1 MPFAE
6 KKRFIQSE
14 ARRIR
19 NHASKSRVKTLMKR
33 VSNALEVGDAAATKS
48 QLRNAISVIQKA
60 GRKRIL
66 HPNTAARRIS
76 QLSKMVQRRAAS
88 TLSRES

>member
-14 ARRIR
+14 VRRVR

-33 VSNALEVGDAAATKS
+33 VSTAVESGDGTTES
-48 QLRNAISVIQKA
+48 RLREAISAIQRA
-60 GRKRIL
+60 GQKKVL
-66 HPNTAARRIS
+66 HPNTASRRIA
-76 QLSKMVQRRAAS
+76 QLSKMVHRSKATETQA
-88 TLSRES
+88 ES

>member
-19 NHASKSRVKTLMKR
+19 NHATKSRVKTVMKR
-33 VSNALEVGDAAATKS
+33 VTSALEGDDPGAVDT
-48 QLRNAISVIQKA
+48 QLREAMSALHKA

-66 HPNTAARRIS
+66 HPNTAARRIAR
-76 QLSKMVQRRAAS
+76 LSKMVQS
-88 TLSRES
+88 

>member
-19 NHASKSRVKTLMKR
+19 NHATKSRVKTLMKR
-33 VSNALEVGDAAATKS
+33 VSSALEAGDTAAADS
-48 QLRNAISVIQKA
+48 QLRNAISAIQKA

-66 HPNTAARRIS
+66 HPNTAARRIA
-76 QLSKMVQRRAAS
+76 QLSKMVRR
-88 TLSRES
+88 

>member
-1 MPFAE
+1 VPFAE

-33 VSNALEVGDAAATKS
+33 VSSALEADDTAAADS
-48 QLRNAISVIQKA
+48 HLRNAISAIQKA

-66 HPNTAARRIS
+66 HPNTAARRIA
-76 QLSKMVQRRAAS
+76 QLSKMVRR
-88 TLSRES
+88 